1 MNYLVIHHARCADGL
16 AAALAIARWFDMR
29 SEAGDEIEFFAGDY
43 NAPPPNVAGKTVFL
57 VDFSYRADVVRC
69 MLAQAESVTIL
80 DHHKSA
86 LLDLQPLFEEG
97 LQGAFDLEHS
107 GCIVAWRWAFG
118 EATPPRL
125 FLHIEDRDLW
135 RFELPH
141 TREIIAWLTS
151 FPYGLEVWDALV
163 DEFERE
169 GDTSALIQGRA
180 ILRKHDKD
188 VAELVALTKQRIVL
202 SGHDVP
208 AANLPPTM
216 ASDAGH
222 LLAPGEPF
230 AAIFWADA
238 KGLNISLRSDEGG
251 LDVSMIAQ
259 LYGGGGH
266 KRAAGFSLPGWE
278 GHVSGALR

>member
-1 MNYLVIHHARCADGL
+1 MNYLVIYHARCADGL
-16 AAALAIARWFDMR
+16 AAALAMARWFNAHC
-29 SEAGDEIEFFAGDY
+29 EAGDEIEFVAGDY
-43 NAPPPNVAGKTVFL
+43 NAPPPDVTGKTVFL
-57 VDFSYRADVVRC
+57 VDFSYKADVVRSL
-69 MLAQAESVTIL
+69 LAQAESVTVL

-97 LQGAFDLEHS
+97 LQGTFDLEHS
-107 GCIVAWRWAFG
+107 GCMVAWRWAFG

-135 RFELPH
+135 RFALPH
-141 TREIIAWLTS
+141 TREVIAWLTS
-151 FPYGLEVWDALV
+151 FPYDLGVWDTLV
-163 DEFERE
+163 EEFDRE
-169 GDTSALIQGRA
+169 GDTAALIQGRA

-222 LLAPGEPF
+222 LLAAGEPF
-230 AAIFWADA
+230 AAVFWADEH
-238 KGLNISLRSDEGG
+238 GTNFSLRSDENG
-251 LDVSMIAQ
+251 LDVSTIAQ

-266 KRAAGFSLPGWE
+266 KHAAGFRLPGWE
-278 GHVSGALR
+278 APR